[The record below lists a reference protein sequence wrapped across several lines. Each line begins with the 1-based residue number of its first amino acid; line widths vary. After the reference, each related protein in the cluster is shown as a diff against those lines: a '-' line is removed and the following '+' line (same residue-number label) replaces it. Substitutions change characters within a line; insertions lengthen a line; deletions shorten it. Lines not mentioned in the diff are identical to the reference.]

1 LRAGVISVPEGANA
15 SLVVKLAGETGSELW
30 RYRGGCLQLAVDP
43 SGDVF
48 VGGLPLTRLSGAT
61 GADI

>member
-30 RYRGGCLQLAVDP
+30 R
-43 SGDVF
+43 
-48 VGGLPLTRLSGAT
+48 
-61 GADI
+61 